1 MIARYTIFLSDTKI
15 INNLFFIVIII
26 IDNDELNLILYKRYS
41 IRALQQDLILIFF
54 SFYPQNDSRDGF
66 YTCPQPWSG
75 VLAALIVR
83 GRARQHPWTIEK
95 ADRIYGSIQLFP
107 GIRS

>member
-41 IRALQQDLILIFF
+41 IRALQQDLIFIFF
-54 SFYPQNDSRDGF
+54 SFYPKNDSRDGF
-66 YTCPQPWSG
+66 YTCPQPWSC
-75 VLAALIVR
+75 VLAVYVSTR
-83 GRARQHPWTIEK
+83 GR
-95 ADRIYGSIQLFP
+95 
-107 GIRS
+107 